1 MWSTRK
7 RKHDASPTAED
18 VDDHL
23 LHVQA
28 YEADIR
34 CNPTSAKSLEVDGS
48 NIGEAL
54 IKHPTGELEIW
65 FDRYVG
71 YIPSLRN
78 PVRSVYPSGTVTDI
92 LLTSTLGLSCVPPSY
107 PLFSLPW
114 RDPRLLVVP
123 QIRCTPHIGL
133 VIHWHPLGRT
143 AVGISIRLV

>member
-34 CNPTSAKSLEVDGS
+34 CSPTSAKSLEVDGS

-54 IKHPTGELEIW
+54 IKHPTGKSSARGSEIW
-65 FDRYVG
+65 LDRYVG
-71 YIPSLRN
+71 HIPSLRN
-78 PVRSVYPSGTVTDI
+78 PVRSAYTSGTVTDI
-92 LLTSTLGLSCVPPSY
+92 LLTSTPGLSCIPRSY
-107 PLFSLPW
+107 PSSLC
-114 RDPRLLVVP
+114 LGG
-123 QIRCTPHIGL
+123 TPAYL
-133 VIHWHPLGRT
+133 
-143 AVGISIRLV
+143 